1 MVCHLACFD
10 RGQCCKLTFTCRVQV
25 EVECTSEKTSQWR
38 RRASSTYRIPGQ
50 NLVEDSVSES
60 FQVGFVA
67 GFSMRAAL
75 ASCDFWLNI
84 PEVSPMSLARRCLGQ
99 NDGGLR
105 RPRGHTECESSTDG
119 RLSVG
124 FDLSNGLLHTGES
137 RWSHWRFLA
146 VYVRNEIAHRLRIRS
161 SAIGVGR

>member
-1 MVCHLACFD
+1 M
-10 RGQCCKLTFTCRVQV
+10 QV
-25 EVECTSEKTSQWR
+25 ECASEKPSLWR

-105 RPRGHTECESSTDG
+105 RPRGHTEYDSRTTWRPSIA
-119 RLSVG
+119 L
-124 FDLSNGLLHTGES
+124 DLSKGLVLCILWRSVETC
-137 RWSHWRFLA
+137 WSHWRFLA
-146 VYVRNEIAHRLRIRS
+146 VYGRNEIAHRLRVRS
-161 SAIGVGR
+161 SAIEVGR